1 MYIYRLPKGHRKS
14 RMKQLIFSKI
24 TDSVAQTESLGADLA
39 GQMLTDLSLPPFVAL
54 YGDLGVGKTAF
65 VRGFTSK
72 ISPEAAVRSP
82 TFALVNEYRAKPRS
96 VFHFDMYRITDEDD
110 LFSIG
115 YYDYLNRP
123 GICLVEWSENVP
135 YAIPELYIKVLIEKS
150 DPDRPEQRLLT
161 VELTDEI
168 PSRDAAAF

>member
-1 MYIYRLPKGHRKS
+1 MYFDRFPKGQPTDY
-14 RMKQLIFSKI
+14 MKQLIFSQI
-24 TDSVAQTESLGADLA
+24 TYGATETEALGKALAEQMLVDESLP
-39 GQMLTDLSLPPFVAL
+39 SFIAL

-65 VRGFTSK
+65 VRGFTSC
-72 ISPEAAVRSP
+72 ISPESLVRSP

-123 GICLVEWSENVP
+123 GICLVEWSENIP
-135 YAIPELYIKVLIEKS
+135 YAIPEQYIRVVIRKS
-150 DPDRPEQRLLT
+150 DTARPDLRT
-161 VELTDEI
+161 VTAELTDEL
-168 PSRDAAAF
+168 PDEAEL